1 MTTETNTPQTVPSS
15 GSGRTPATRQAAPG
29 LARTSIS
36 GRVLVAA
43 GSQEQYKYPEL
54 IKTEASSLDTTG
66 LVVCGADAVATMR
79 RIRASHPDLFLV
91 FDPPENDRF
100 TATADDPFP
109 QEGEP
114 EDSLFSLPRATLVE
128 RIQSQ
133 IDAGA
138 SVAMTPT
145 GHIQAGDRSA
155 LRAAITETNKL
166 KRDDF
171 VVVLPLAPK
180 WLVGP
185 ALKTVMAAVKRSTHP
200 VAITLCDSNSDP
212 MSHKGVLDGA
222 HELAAME
229 NPPMFHKTDLAG
241 LDAMAHGA
249 LAASVGVIASKRR
262 GGVPGRP
269 PFASR
274 TKRGANVLIDD
285 LLRFRRS
292 LDMQDQW
299 YASRA
304 APDCDCQVCDS
315 QPIDRF
321 TGEDYDCVIAA
332 QHNAIMVISYINE
345 ASAAGGFPLYWPD
358 KVRDAIVAHAALS
371 QYVGTKID
379 PPRELM
385 AWNKG
390 YAADAGH

>member
-54 IKTEASSLDTTG
+54 IKTEASSLDTAWS
-66 LVVCGADAVATMR
+66 CADAVATMR

-138 SVAMTPT
+138 SIAMTPT

-155 LRAAITETNKL
+155 LRAVITETNKL
-166 KRDDF
+166 KR
-171 VVVLPLAPK
+171 
-180 WLVGP
+180 
-185 ALKTVMAAVKRSTHP
+185 
-200 VAITLCDSNSDP
+200 
-212 MSHKGVLDGA
+212 
-222 HELAAME
+222 
-229 NPPMFHKTDLAG
+229 
-241 LDAMAHGA
+241 
-249 LAASVGVIASKRR
+249 
-262 GGVPGRP
+262 
-269 PFASR
+269 
-274 TKRGANVLIDD
+274 
-285 LLRFRRS
+285 
-292 LDMQDQW
+292 
-299 YASRA
+299 
-304 APDCDCQVCDS
+304 
-315 QPIDRF
+315 
-321 TGEDYDCVIAA
+321 
-332 QHNAIMVISYINE
+332 
-345 ASAAGGFPLYWPD
+345 
-358 KVRDAIVAHAALS
+358 
-371 QYVGTKID
+371 
-379 PPRELM
+379 
-385 AWNKG
+385 
-390 YAADAGH
+390 